1 MNQNIP
7 LGVDFGTTYS
17 CCSVWKDGG
26 LLIVPNGIGERTTPS
41 VVIFDS
47 PDNVFVGEETLYHF
61 PKKFSVKIYEI
72 KRLLGREYDE
82 IKNIKDILPYNIIK
96 EKNGTRPKIKIDFD
110 NKISKEYYP
119 EEIATLILKK
129 LISNAESF
137 LSTQIHQLLITVP
150 ADFNENQKNAVR
162 YSALQIPGIVVLKV
176 INEPSAAI
184 LAYGFPKI
192 FLKNK
197 FYPFNKY
204 FTLVKEKGNNNIA
217 DSINSIFHPMEE
229 MSMTNISNS
238 QVSNSLIQDQ
248 LSESNNGGN
257 NIENSL
263 IILTKDNYMNN
274 GNLKTSLLSQNKNEM
289 KILVFD
295 LGGGTFD
302 VSLILVKENKDYE
315 TMAYKGDQKLGG
327 SDFDNK
333 IMEFCLDKFCLDNNY
348 DKKEIKNNY
357 KCIERLKRA
366 CEETKKCLSI
376 KECDTIFIDDFYDS
390 KPLCHEITR
399 NKFEELCKDLFL
411 RLIKPLDDILKEQKL
426 NNTDIDE
433 IILVG
438 GSSKIPKVKEII
450 QNKFQNIPINDE
462 ISPDEV
468 VAFGACILA
477 ESIIRDSEDN
487 IFGDIAFCDKTG
499 HNYGIEIEDG
509 EMDILIPKGTKYPF
523 TTKDLHLYH
532 TVYDFQRT
540 FEINVFEGEGK
551 YTYQNKLIGN
561 FELKGIPQKPKG
573 EVFMQVKMKIDTF
586 QNITIIAIV
595 KENNKTQKLVVDRK
609 NQYPNIQNNNNL
621 IRISQNEL
629 NDEERDNRLIIFQ
642 YSNDFIKQK
651 NNKDRFEIIKKYNLA
666 MIKYLNFLEKN
677 YKDTY
682 SEKYLFL
689 LDKLFK
695 SYIYFFSESMKIFLQ
710 PNEKEEIKNTVK
722 LYLKKIREKAPFRIK
737 QLISHFK
744 ALNNDIYIQR
754 LEIFVYAMELLYDKA
769 MENFNKKEKNHVK
782 LSKALFEE
790 CLIISKG
797 YIQELDQSKL
807 NPDLKIKYNKIIA
820 DCQKKTL
827 LISSISIEEINILK
841 EKEKLFT
848 NEKKLNSDDLCL
860 LRDNIEFAVKKLSLI
875 ENLSSNE
882 EASETQS
889 FYLANIVKIE
899 LLKKNNMN
907 LQNLLK
913 LAEESINIA
922 DKLKNKNVKNK
933 LWYKEI
939 VQIKNEIFNKLKSE
953 HAAPTTVQ
961 KIDIDEIE
969 EKFDDILNNKGNEE
983 LIKYILKNYPYK
995 GPKIN
1000 IEESLEEYKK
1010 NKKRFLNKLSN
1021 KYTKDNFAL
1030 QTMMLN
1036 EKYDID
1042 NDNNNL
1048 NDIIIEFINKMID
1061 NI

>member
-72 KRLLGREYDE
+72 KRLLGRKYDE
-82 IKNIKDILPYNIIK
+82 IKNFKDMFPYNIIK

-110 NKISKEYYP
+110 KGISKEYYP

-129 LISNAESF
+129 LIANAESF

-192 FLKNK
+192 YLKNK

-204 FTLVKEKGNNNIA
+204 FTLVKEKGNKNIG

-257 NIENSL
+257 NVENSL
-263 IILTKDNYMNN
+263 IILTKENYLNN

-289 KILVFD
+289 KILVFG
-295 LGGGTFD
+295 LGGGAFD

-333 IMEFCLDKFCLDNNY
+333 LMEFCLDKFCSDNNY

-390 KPLCHEITR
+390 KPLCLEITR

-411 RLIKPLDDILKEQKL
+411 RLIKPLDGILQEQKL

-450 QNKFQNIPINDE
+450 QNKFKNIPINDE

-523 TTKDLHLYH
+523 TTKDLHL
-532 TVYDFQRT
+532 
-540 FEINVFEGEGK
+540 
-551 YTYQNKLIGN
+551 
-561 FELKGIPQKPKG
+561 
-573 EVFMQVKMKIDTF
+573 
-586 QNITIIAIV
+586 
-595 KENNKTQKLVVDRK
+595 
-609 NQYPNIQNNNNL
+609 
-621 IRISQNEL
+621 
-629 NDEERDNRLIIFQ
+629 
-642 YSNDFIKQK
+642 
-651 NNKDRFEIIKKYNLA
+651 
-666 MIKYLNFLEKN
+666 
-677 YKDTY
+677 
-682 SEKYLFL
+682 
-689 LDKLFK
+689 
-695 SYIYFFSESMKIFLQ
+695 
-710 PNEKEEIKNTVK
+710 
-722 LYLKKIREKAPFRIK
+722 
-737 QLISHFK
+737 
-744 ALNNDIYIQR
+744 
-754 LEIFVYAMELLYDKA
+754 
-769 MENFNKKEKNHVK
+769 
-782 LSKALFEE
+782 
-790 CLIISKG
+790 
-797 YIQELDQSKL
+797 
-807 NPDLKIKYNKIIA
+807 
-820 DCQKKTL
+820 
-827 LISSISIEEINILK
+827 
-841 EKEKLFT
+841 
-848 NEKKLNSDDLCL
+848 
-860 LRDNIEFAVKKLSLI
+860 
-875 ENLSSNE
+875 
-882 EASETQS
+882 
-889 FYLANIVKIE
+889 
-899 LLKKNNMN
+899 
-907 LQNLLK
+907 
-913 LAEESINIA
+913 
-922 DKLKNKNVKNK
+922 
-933 LWYKEI
+933 
-939 VQIKNEIFNKLKSE
+939 
-953 HAAPTTVQ
+953 
-961 KIDIDEIE
+961 
-969 EKFDDILNNKGNEE
+969 
-983 LIKYILKNYPYK
+983 
-995 GPKIN
+995 
-1000 IEESLEEYKK
+1000 
-1010 NKKRFLNKLSN
+1010 
-1021 KYTKDNFAL
+1021 
-1030 QTMMLN
+1030 
-1036 EKYDID
+1036 
-1042 NDNNNL
+1042 
-1048 NDIIIEFINKMID
+1048 
-1061 NI
+1061 